1 MGLGVLGY
9 YAGKALEEILTNF
22 RVVQRKRMPETAVFF
37 SYNYR
42 AIMG

>member
-9 YAGKALEEILTNF
+9 YAGKALENILTNF
-22 RVVQRKRMPETAVFF
+22 RVVQCKRMTETTVFF

-42 AIMG
+42 EIRG